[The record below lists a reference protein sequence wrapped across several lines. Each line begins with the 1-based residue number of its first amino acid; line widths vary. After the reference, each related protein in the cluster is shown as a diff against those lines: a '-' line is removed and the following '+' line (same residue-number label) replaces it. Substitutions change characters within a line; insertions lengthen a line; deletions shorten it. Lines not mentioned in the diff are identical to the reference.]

1 MLQRCNGALATSR
14 LQGMDP
20 TKQKDIDN
28 KMIELDGTD
37 NKVHAAA

>member
-1 MLQRCNGALATSR
+1 
-14 LQGMDP
+14 MDP

-37 NKVHAAA
+37 NKVPAAAWS